1 MTLPL
6 EHAALL
12 FIDPQIDF
20 LDPASVVWDV
30 VGEEVERVGVLGN
43 LVRLREAALRAGLPV
58 FYSPHSYT
66 DNEYSDW
73 GHLNPLDNLMFSRRL
88 FDATKPG
95 SEFHPSLRPTKGVT
109 VLSATRRCRAS
120 GAPISRSSCASATS
134 RRSSSPGCPRTC
146 AWSPTCATPPKTGST
161 CTSSVTGPLAPVAQ
175 RPMRH
180 RSTSASSPRRS

>member
-58 FYSPHSYT
+58 FYSPHSYS

-73 GHLNPLDNLMFSRRL
+73 GHLNPLDNLMFSRRM

-95 SEFHPSLRPTKGVT
+95 SEFHPSLRPTEGVT
-109 VLSATRRCRAS
+109 VLSAAQDAV
-120 GAPISRSSCASATS
+120 GLLE
-134 RRSSSPGCPRTC
+134 RRSRDPAAPARHPGDHPRRD
-146 AWSPTCATPPKTGST
+146 AREPVRGVPP
-161 CTSSVTGPLAPVAQ
+161 A
-175 RPMRH
+175 RRH
-180 RSTSASSPRRS
+180 RERVRRARRQ